1 MNRSSDIECCT
12 QKVRF
17 ICLNSYITWYVKL
30 KAMNST
36 ISNVFILLTIYSHLY
51 LLTDKALKC
60 LIDLFY
66 YVRVLLLHI
75 FNGIIYFYCNW
86 EKDDKTII
94 LQNTY
99 TPCVDTSNVNGSP
112 ILGIRGPFV
121 GLHDVV
127 PLTCTVF
134 YQCHQN
140 GLFERIRKWQNFY
153 PIFSIDS
160 HV

>member
-30 KAMNST
+30 EGMGST
-36 ISNVFILLTIYSHLY
+36 ITNVFILLTIYSHLC

-75 FNGIIYFYCNW
+75 FDGIIYFYCNW

-112 ILGIRGPFV
+112 ISGIRKPLFR
-121 GLHDVV
+121 LNDV
-127 PLTCTVF
+127 TSWHATYYIWTV
-134 YQCHQN
+134 
-140 GLFERIRKWQNFY
+140 
-153 PIFSIDS
+153 
-160 HV
+160 